1 MIFCTLYM
9 TINFS
14 EISMSLLTS
23 NLITPFTG
31 SSAVRCYTNFPSLC
45 KQTRHRGLRN
55 YGGPEWG
62 ATINQMRGQGHMREN
77 PALLHPLRGQE
88 QVSDPPLIPNMQYC
102 RSGWLICLQLPAV
115 LCSREEWSSS
125 SETCLRQTRDW
136 QTAPA
141 SSNPLDP
148 TQLLLQLLLFQNY
161 CSITIFTSFFILLL

>member
-1 MIFCTLYM
+1 MIFCTLYI

-55 YGGPEWG
+55 YGGPVG
-62 ATINQMRGQGHMREN
+62 KATCGKT

-88 QVSDPPLIPNMQYC
+88 QVLDPPLIPNMQYC

-115 LCSREEWSSS
+115 LCSRETWSSS
-125 SETCLRQTRDW
+125 SETCLRQTRHW